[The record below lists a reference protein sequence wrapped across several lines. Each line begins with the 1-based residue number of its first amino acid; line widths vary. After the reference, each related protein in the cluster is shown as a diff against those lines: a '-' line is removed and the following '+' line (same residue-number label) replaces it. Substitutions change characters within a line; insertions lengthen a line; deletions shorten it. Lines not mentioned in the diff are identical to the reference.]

1 MQHHRVILSSEDEE
15 GIYKALMKQVQ
26 TSILTTPAIRLVHAT
41 RQEGYRL
48 YEQHHGVRV
57 YTRKSASGGEE
68 TMSVSYSQN
77 HLTFENLVYLLLAP
91 STEEHRIQQTLFH
104 DDAFLDGC
112 VLSTVLSPTD
122 EDPFQWYGLKYT
134 KMALSSYRFVDPRDL
149 CYVEISGTTINM
161 EGNTVLYVMRE
172 SMTLNSV
179 PLVPDAIRGRVKS
192 LSLHTECPN
201 GTIEHVHFSYLNP
214 FGSVPAFLFKPTQLR
229 MNTLVERYAELIH
242 FKRMLELSKHCTTFF
257 PHSQKACG
265 SCDRSFWALMTRYYC
280 RSCGEVICGNCA
292 IFIPRPKEQLF
303 QTHLSVVKEEYC
315 KTCYLHVRGPTSSSM
330 TSSSSIGGT
339 CSFQQSDGRHGR
351 PDVGGA
357 TFMLSSRHFP
367 KDSETTYQSNRSL
380 LSMPTSRRGYKTPS
394 TKQATLSMIP
404 PLRG

>member
-1 MQHHRVILSSEDEE
+1 
-15 GIYKALMKQVQ
+15 
-26 TSILTTPAIRLVHAT
+26 
-41 RQEGYRL
+41 
-48 YEQHHGVRV
+48 
-57 YTRKSASGGEE
+57 
-68 TMSVSYSQN
+68 
-77 HLTFENLVYLLLAP
+77 
-91 STEEHRIQQTLFH
+91 
-104 DDAFLDGC
+104 
-112 VLSTVLSPTD
+112 
-122 EDPFQWYGLKYT
+122 
-134 KMALSSYRFVDPRDL
+134 
-149 CYVEISGTTINM
+149 M

-257 PHSQKACG
+257 PHSQYVVSIVA
-265 SCDRSFWALMTRYYC
+265 SYDVARSW
-280 RSCGEVICGNCA
+280 
-292 IFIPRPKEQLF
+292 
-303 QTHLSVVKEEYC
+303 
-315 KTCYLHVRGPTSSSM
+315 
-330 TSSSSIGGT
+330 
-339 CSFQQSDGRHGR
+339 
-351 PDVGGA
+351 GA

>member
-1 MQHHRVILSSEDEE
+1 MD
-15 GIYKALMKQVQ
+15 
-26 TSILTTPAIRLVHAT
+26 
-41 RQEGYRL
+41 
-48 YEQHHGVRV
+48 
-57 YTRKSASGGEE
+57 
-68 TMSVSYSQN
+68 
-77 HLTFENLVYLLLAP
+77 
-91 STEEHRIQQTLFH
+91 
-104 DDAFLDGC
+104 
-112 VLSTVLSPTD
+112 
-122 EDPFQWYGLKYT
+122 
-134 KMALSSYRFVDPRDL
+134 
-149 CYVEISGTTINM
+149 
-161 EGNTVLYVMRE
+161 GNTVLYVMRE

-257 PHSQKACG
+257 PHSQYVVSIVASYDVARSCVSSKLRKACG

-330 TSSSSIGGT
+330 TSSSSIGG
-339 CSFQQSDGRHGR
+339 
-351 PDVGGA
+351 GA

>member
-1 MQHHRVILSSEDEE
+1 
-15 GIYKALMKQVQ
+15 
-26 TSILTTPAIRLVHAT
+26 
-41 RQEGYRL
+41 
-48 YEQHHGVRV
+48 
-57 YTRKSASGGEE
+57 
-68 TMSVSYSQN
+68 
-77 HLTFENLVYLLLAP
+77 
-91 STEEHRIQQTLFH
+91 
-104 DDAFLDGC
+104 
-112 VLSTVLSPTD
+112 
-122 EDPFQWYGLKYT
+122 
-134 KMALSSYRFVDPRDL
+134 
-149 CYVEISGTTINM
+149 M

-201 GTIEHVHFSYLNP
+201 GTIEH
-214 FGSVPAFLFKPTQLR
+214 
-229 MNTLVERYAELIH
+229 
-242 FKRMLELSKHCTTFF
+242 
-257 PHSQKACG
+257 
-265 SCDRSFWALMTRYYC
+265 
-280 RSCGEVICGNCA
+280 VICGNCA

-330 TSSSSIGGT
+330 TSSSSIG
-339 CSFQQSDGRHGR
+339 
-351 PDVGGA
+351 GGA